1 METGLPSTV
10 HSLEVLLPPAASS
23 RPASLRRS
31 TPTRG
36 TSCTATAPGSTSASP
51 SSTSSRNVS
60 GSRRN
65 GRRTETGRRTTAEPA
80 AVYAT
85 GTTGVPSDTRGGAST
100 FASSW
105 LLSRKPAGKTQLDRY
120 CTSTPP
126 GGRTHPAFAAQLSSH
141 PTIISG
147 PQTSVTGST
156 PAQLVGTSSTFSF
169 HKNNGTKSKQDS
181 GTMNS
186 CSHCALLWGA
196 GSRQGGPQNRPSH
209 VRPSSSPKRYA
220 R

>member
-85 GTTGVPSDTRGGAST
+85 GTTGVPSDTRGGRRPS
-100 FASSW
+100 
-105 LLSRKPAGKTQLDRY
+105 PQAGCCQGNRQERLNWTATVRARPLVDALIRRSQHNSPL
-120 CTSTPP
+120 TPP
-126 GGRTHPAFAAQLSSH
+126 SFLALRHRSRVRLPLSWSERLQHFLSIKTTAQS
-141 PTIISG
+141 P
-147 PQTSVTGST
+147 
-156 PAQLVGTSSTFSF
+156 
-169 HKNNGTKSKQDS
+169 
-181 GTMNS
+181 
-186 CSHCALLWGA
+186 
-196 GSRQGGPQNRPSH
+196 NRIVEP
-209 VRPSSSPKRYA
+209 
-220 R
+220 